1 MNKWTSWAGKIEGIF
16 SRQIELK
23 ASFETIADR
32 FAAFEGTVILLSGGD
47 LDCARYHILAARPWL
62 QFRGYGQRI
71 HIATREKSTHFE
83 GDPFDTLRA
92 ISDAFRIEE
101 NDLPQPVAAG
111 LFGYLGYDLKDHLEV
126 LPRTTINDLDLP
138 DICFF
143 APAIILIEDKQSNRI
158 DLIIPKRVDGKK
170 PLWEADLAD
179 FERILKKP
187 TPPKGAFCGDSAGFQ
202 SNFTRPVYENA
213 VDKIK
218 DYIAAGHVYQVN
230 MSQRFGMDFHGDGY
244 TFFQALY
251 ERNPAPF
258 YAYINAG
265 DHQVISTSPE
275 RFLCLREKNVE
286 TRPIKG
292 TRPRGKNTTE
302 DDQFRHELIRS
313 KKDDAELSMI
323 VDLLR
328 NDLGKVC
335 VAGSVK
341 VVEHKRLEAY
351 QNVYHL
357 VSIVTGELEKER
369 DTIDLIKAAFPGG
382 SITGCPKIRAMEI
395 IDELEPSCRHV
406 YTGAIGYLGF
416 HGTMDLNIAIRTA
429 VVHNDKILFSV
440 GGGIVFDS
448 DPVDEYEETLHK
460 GRTLMAVFKEAS
472 DYKPLK
478 NYAWVN
484 GVIKPLEETT
494 VGVATPGFQYGYG
507 FFETI
512 RSVKGHFPLLADH
525 LARFNRTW
533 AHLMPGMPP
542 DLSWD
547 TIIDQVLSR
556 NELSQ
561 TTAAV
566 KIIAARGDRK
576 NPPWNHTL
584 MVTARHYTHRLDVL
598 ESTGIRLATYPEARQ
613 TPLADHKT
621 LNYLYYLLAGR
632 WAQIQ
637 GVHEA
642 LILNPDGTV
651 SETNT
656 ASILLVKDRTVSRP
670 TSPHV
675 LPGVM
680 EQVVCRQLK
689 SWGYQITHAKMRP
702 SDLFSY
708 DEVLLTN
715 ALMGAVP
722 VLSLDRRDLPSPSDL
737 WQRINAAVLSEE

>member
-1 MNKWTSWAGKIEGIF
+1 MNDYISWAGKIEGVF
-16 SRQIELK
+16 SRQVELE
-23 ASFETIADR
+23 ASFATIADR
-32 FAAFEGTVILLSGGD
+32 FAAFDGTVILLSGGD

-71 HIATREKSTHFE
+71 HINTHEKSTHFE
-83 GDPFDTLRA
+83 GDPFDALRA
-92 ISDAFRIEE
+92 ISDTFHIEG

-111 LFGYLGYDLKDHLEV
+111 LFGYLGYDLKDHLEA

-143 APAIILIEDKQSNRI
+143 APSMILVEDKKSGRTH
-158 DLIIPKRVDGKK
+158 LTIPKRVDGKK

-179 FERILKKP
+179 FERIIRKP
-187 TPPKGAFCGDSAGFQ
+187 APCKGAFGGSAAGFQ

-213 VDKIK
+213 VAKIK

-230 MSQRFGMDFHGDGY
+230 MSQRFGMDFHGDEY
-244 TFFQALY
+244 AFFRALY

-275 RFLCLREKNVE
+275 RFLCLRDKKVE

-292 TRPRGKNTTE
+292 TRPRGGNTTE

-357 VSIVTGELEKER
+357 VSIVTGDLEKER

-382 SITGCPKIRAMEI
+382 SITGCPKVRAMEI
-395 IDELEPSCRHV
+395 IDELEPTCRHV

-448 DPVDEYEETLHK
+448 DPADEYEETLHK
-460 GRTLMAVFKEAS
+460 GRTLMTVFKETS

-484 GVIKPLEETT
+484 GVIKPLEEVT

-512 RSVKGHFPLLADH
+512 RSVKGHCPLLVDH
-525 LARFNRTW
+525 LSRFNRTW
-533 AHLMPGMPP
+533 THLMPGMPP
-542 DLSWD
+542 DLSWE
-547 TIIDQVLSR
+547 TIIDQVLTH
-556 NELSQ
+556 NELTQ

-566 KIIAARGDRK
+566 KIIAARGDRE

-584 MVTARHYTHRLDVL
+584 MMTARPYTHRLDAL
-598 ESTGIRLATYPEARQ
+598 ESTGIRLATYPETRQ

-632 WAQIQ
+632 WAQTQ
-637 GVHEA
+637 GAHEA
-642 LILNPDGTV
+642 LILNPDETV
-651 SETNT
+651 SETHT
-656 ASILLVKDRTVSRP
+656 ANILLIRGHTVWRP
-670 TSPHV
+670 ASPHV

-680 EQVVCRQLK
+680 EQAICRQLK
-689 SWGYQITHAKMRP
+689 SWGYQITHAKLRP
-702 SDLFSY
+702 PDLFSY
-708 DEVLLTN
+708 DEMLLTN

-722 VLSLDRRDLPSPSDL
+722 VLSLDGRGLPPSSYL
-737 WQRINAAVLSEE
+737 WQRINAAVFSEE

>member
-1 MNKWTSWAGKIEGIF
+1 MNENIPWTGKIEGIF

-23 ASFETIADR
+23 ASFETIVDR

-71 HIATREKSTHFE
+71 HITTREKSTHFE
-83 GDPFDTLRA
+83 GDSFDTLRA

-170 PLWEADLAD
+170 QLWEADLAD

-187 TPPKGAFCGDSAGFQ
+187 ALPKGAFSGDAAGFQ

-213 VDKIK
+213 VAKIK

-244 TFFQALY
+244 AFFQALY

-265 DHQVISTSPE
+265 DHQVVSTSPE
-275 RFLCLREKNVE
+275 RFLCLRDKKVE

-302 DDQFRHELIRS
+302 DDQFRQELIRS

-357 VSIVTGELEKER
+357 VSIVTGELKEER
-369 DTIDLIKAAFPGG
+369 DTIDLIKATFPGG

-429 VVHNDKILFSV
+429 VVHNDEILFSV

-448 DPVDEYEETLHK
+448 DPADEYEETLHK
-460 GRTLMAVFKEAS
+460 GRTLMTVFKDTS
-472 DYKPLK
+472 DYKSLK

-484 GVIKPLEETT
+484 GVIKPLEEVT

-512 RSVKGHFPLLADH
+512 FSVKGHCPLLADH

-542 DLSWD
+542 DLSWE
-547 TIIDQVLSR
+547 TIIDQVLTP
-556 NELSQ
+556 NELTQ

-566 KIIAARGDRK
+566 KIIAARGDRE
-576 NPPWNHTL
+576 NPPLNHTL
-584 MVTARHYTHRLDVL
+584 IVTARPYTHRLDAL

-642 LILNPDGTV
+642 LILNPDGTI

-656 ASILLVKDRTVSRP
+656 ASILLVKDRTVCRP

-680 EQVVCRQLK
+680 EQAVCRQLK